1 MKSKSE
7 EGNEAKLFT
16 GYISFEVESKVIVF
30 LCSVHR
36 VFFLPLGSLVLN
48 LHVGVEGSLGD
59 NLEVKLIGA
68 IVRVRVSLDSLSEL
82 LEDLLDLGRLL
93 QVLLVRSL
101 EHPDVLRLEGLGLE
115 HRGEVEGIDDLVDL
129 SFFCLWLQD
138 RVLCLVHHLVFR
150 LIPDD
155 RWGLA
160 DCLWFLLPEVHTGPE
175 DRDVLHLFLR
185 LRLLEHRK
193 IIVFRLAMHL
203 ERLGLDY
210 LLCGGVSISLVEFIV
225 GLQ

>member
-1 MKSKSE
+1 MKSKSG

-101 EHPDVLRLEGLGLE
+101 EELDVLRLESLGLE

-138 RVLCLVHHLVFR
+138 RVLCLVHH
-150 LIPDD
+150 
-155 RWGLA
+155 
-160 DCLWFLLPEVHTGPE
+160 
-175 DRDVLHLFLR
+175 
-185 LRLLEHRK
+185 
-193 IIVFRLAMHL
+193 IVF
-203 ERLGLDY
+203 
-210 LLCGGVSISLVEFIV
+210 
-225 GLQ
+225 